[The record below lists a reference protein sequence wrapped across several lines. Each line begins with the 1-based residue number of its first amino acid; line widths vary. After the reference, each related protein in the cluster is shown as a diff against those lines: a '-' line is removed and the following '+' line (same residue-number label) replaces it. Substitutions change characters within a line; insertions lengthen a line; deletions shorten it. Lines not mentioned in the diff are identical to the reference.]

1 MADIATL
8 VVKITTDAA
17 GFVNGVEEV
26 KRNAGMLERGMT
38 GLAAIGGGILTAG
51 FAAAAA
57 GAVALGGFLYESVQ
71 EAMAAEKVQAQLNAV
86 LQSTGGAAGVTA
98 DMVNKL
104 AGELQNLTPY
114 GDDAIVSAQN
124 MLLTF
129 TNIGKD
135 VFPDATK
142 TVLDMS
148 TALGQDLQTSAMQL
162 GKALN
167 DPINGITA
175 LRRVGVTFTDDQ
187 EAMIKKM
194 VESGDV
200 MGAQKIILEELQKE
214 FGGSAEAAGKTF
226 AGQLEILKNNLGDI
240 KESIGGALLPVLREL
255 AGKLSAF
262 LGREDVQAG
271 IQQMVLAIGEF
282 AREVIEAVPVVM
294 GYIQQVV
301 DWFRSN
307 PAVIAG
313 ALTVLGAAIAA
324 FVFTTVIP
332 AIVAFIASAAPVVAV
347 MAAIGAIGYVVY
359 RAWTENWGGI
369 RDVVT
374 AFWQNTLQPFIQQAG
389 VWLKENIPMAL
400 AWLKA
405 KWDEVMNAIAGVVQR
420 VMPFIQ
426 AIMNAFAAAMRG
438 DWYAFGQYLRQYWDL
453 AWEAIKSGLSAAWQ
467 WIVNT
472 VKTFVGNVINTIK
485 TTDWVGLG
493 KAMWQGLIDGI
504 KGLIGLAVNTV
515 TGAAKAIYDAIRG
528 FFGIKSP
535 SRVLMEVGKDLI
547 LGMIEGIASS
557 VVGIA
562 QKVQELM
569 RAFTSV
575 DWLGIGRSI
584 IQSLSGGVT
593 SGVSLIITAA
603 NNIVSKI
610 NSIITAYNW
619 VNVGKTV
626 ITKIASGVQAN
637 ASVIASAI
645 NSSLSGA
652 SGGINYNAWWYV
664 GLKIVQYIANGI
676 KNNAT
681 LVTAAITSLL
691 SSAKSAADNVI
702 ANWKYSGSTGSSTG
716 TALVG
721 TAGGQTT
728 INVNLYA
735 TVSDNVDIEAMTYQ
749 VAQKLRQY
757 V

>member
-17 GFVNGVEEV
+17 GFVKGVEEV

-38 GLAAIGGGILTAG
+38 GLAAVGGGIVATG

-57 GAVALGGFLYESVQ
+57 GAVALGGVLYDSVK
-71 EAMAAEKVQAQLNAV
+71 EAMSAQQVQAQLNAV

-98 DMVNKL
+98 DMVNNL
-104 AGELQNLTPY
+104 ADSLQNVTPY
-114 GDDAIVSAQN
+114 EDDAIISAQN

-148 TALGQDLQTSAMQL
+148 TALGQDLNSSAMQL

-175 LRRVGVTFTDDQ
+175 LRRVGVAFTDDQ

-194 VESGDV
+194 VESGDT
-200 MGAQKIILEELQKE
+200 MGAQKMILAELQKE

-226 AGQLEILKNNLGDI
+226 AGQLEILKNKLGNV
-240 KESIGGALLPVLREL
+240 KESIGGALLPVLTDL
-255 AGKLSAF
+255 AEKLSAF
-262 LGREDVQAG
+262 LGRADVQQAIQG
-271 IQQMVLAIGEF
+271 IATAIADF
-282 AREVIEAVPVVM
+282 AQKVIAYVPVVI
-294 GYIQQVV
+294 GYINQVA

-313 ALTVLGAAIAA
+313 ILSVLGAAIAA

-332 AIVAFIASAAPVVAV
+332 AIVAFIASAAPVIAV

-369 RDVVT
+369 RDIVT
-374 AFWQNTLQPFIQQAG
+374 SFWQNTLQPFIQQASA
-389 VWLKENIPMAL
+389 WLQQNIPMAL

-405 KWDEVMNAIAGVVQR
+405 KWDEVMNAIAGIVQA
-420 VMPFIQ
+420 VMPLIQ
-426 AIMNAFAAAMRG
+426 AIMNAFTAAMRG

-453 AWEAIKSGLSAAWQ
+453 AWEAIKNGLSAAWQ

-472 VKTFVGNVINTIK
+472 VKTFIANVINTIK
-485 TTDWVGLG
+485 TTDWVGVG
-493 KAMWQGLIDGI
+493 KAMWQGIIDGI
-504 KGLIGLAVNTV
+504 NSLISAAENAAVKVAT
-515 TGAAKAIYDAIRG
+515 AIYDAIRG

-535 SRVLMEVGKDLI
+535 SKVLIDIGKNLI
-547 LGMIEGIASS
+547 LGLIEGITES

-562 QKVQELM
+562 SKVQELLG
-569 RAFTSV
+569 AFTKV
-575 DWLGIGRSI
+575 DWLGTGKSI
-584 IQSLSGGVT
+584 INSLS
-593 SGVSLIITAA
+593 SGVNAAVSMLITAM
-603 NNIVSKI
+603 NNIASRI
-610 NSIITAYNW
+610 NSILTSYNW
-619 VNVGKTV
+619 TNTGRTV
-626 ITKIASGVQAN
+626 ISTIASGISAN
-637 ASVIASAI
+637 ASLVASAI
-645 NSSLSGA
+645 NSSISGSS
-652 SGGINYNAWWYV
+652 SGISYNAWWYV
-664 GLKIVQYIANGI
+664 GQHIVQYIANGI
-676 KNNAT
+676 KQNAT
-681 LVTAAITSLL
+681 QVSAAITSLL
-691 SSAKSAADNVI
+691 SSAKSAADDVI
-702 ANWKYSGSTGSSTG
+702 ANWTYSGSSSTS
-716 TALVG
+716 TA
-721 TAGGQTT
+721 TAGVASAGGETT

-735 TVSDNVDIEAMTYQ
+735 TVSGNVDVEAMTYQ
-749 VAQKLRQY
+749 IAQKLRQY
-757 V
+757 L